1 MYFSVVSKKMYF
13 SVGWPFYIL
22 REENQPSLRVSPEPN
37 PRPAQVAKQRRPE
50 PATRMEIAMANEQS
64 EVRTDLSLWCTRPA
78 AHYTEKKNCREPVT
92 IQNPGS

>member
-1 MYFSVVSKKMYF
+1 MLLLVVA
-13 SVGWPFYIL
+13 
-22 REENQPSLRVSPEPN
+22 RPSQ
-37 PRPAQVAKQRRPE
+37 AQLAMQSRPE
-50 PATRMEIAMANEQS
+50 PSMRMEIAMANEQS